1 MKTLRISLLVLCT
14 FLLAAGCVS
23 TSKFDTAISDVTTRV
38 DGIQTTVE
46 EQGEAIEELGE
57 KDQELASDI
66 SKVDAKA
73 AEANAAAA
81 DAKSTAVD
89 AMKTARGKVVW
100 QVTLTNSDVSFGVD
114 KTDLSDAGKAALNEL
129 VTRVKSMDRAVFI
142 EIQGHT
148 DSTGA
153 EAYNEKLGMKR
164 AQSVHRY
171 LYEAGIPLHMLEAVS
186 YGETKPVADNGTPEG
201 RAANRRVEVLVLE

>member
-1 MKTLRISLLVLCT
+1 MKTLRFSLFVLCT
-14 FLLAAGCVS
+14 LMLATGCVS
-23 TSKFDTAISDVTTRV
+23 TSKFDGAISDVTTRV

-46 EQGEAIEELGE
+46 EQGEAIEELGQ

-66 SKVDAKA
+66 NKVDAKA
-73 AEANAAAA
+73 AEAGEAAAT
-81 DAKSTAVD
+81 AKSAAD
-89 AMKTARGKVVW
+89 EAMKAARGKVVW
-100 QVTLTNSDVSFGVD
+100 QVTLTNSDVAFGVD
-114 KTDLSDAGKAALNEL
+114 KTELSDEGKAALTEL
-129 VTRVKSMDRAVFI
+129 VSKVKSMDRAVFV

-164 AQSVHRY
+164 AQAVHRY

-186 YGETKPVADNGTPEG
+186 YGEAKPVADNDTPEG
-201 RAANRRVEVLVLE
+201 RASNRRVEILVLE